1 MKELNMEVGLPHR
14 IELRAKPPT
23 SSVAARRRAPG
34 FTLIELI
41 VVISI
46 IALLAAL
53 VVGLASSASKG
64 KVLNRVA
71 VELKQLETVIEKY
84 HKKYGFYPQDNR
96 NNETQ
101 PPLYYEL
108 TGINPPPAIATQM
121 GINGIANTE
130 SNNFFPTLRPMQ
142 LNPPRPEKSGYWSLS
157 EQPPYTEP
165 YFLVVPYRGPGP
177 AGTVNTWRYR
187 STKPEHNTETY
198 DLWADVVVA
207 GKTNR
212 ISNWKD

>member
-1 MKELNMEVGLPHR
+1 
-14 IELRAKPPT
+14 
-23 SSVAARRRAPG
+23 
-34 FTLIELI
+34 
-41 VVISI
+41 
-46 IALLAAL
+46 
-53 VVGLASSASKG
+53 GLASTASKG
-64 KVLNRVA
+64 KVLSRVS
-71 VELKQLETVIEKY
+71 VELKQLETVIDQY

-96 NNETQ
+96 NDVTQ

-108 TGINPPPAIATQM
+108 TGINPPAAALAPL

-142 LNPPRPEKSGYWSLS
+142 VNPPRPDKSGYWSLS
-157 EQPPYTEP
+157 ELPPYNEP

-187 STKPEHNTETY
+187 STKPEHNTESY

-207 GKTNR
+207 GKTSR
-212 ISNWKD
+212 IS